1 MATPYPIADLSRA
14 GAFAIVRRHGDVSR
28 LRTHIRGQD
37 AGAIDLGQRV
47 PTGNAHLAP
56 HWMWMGRG
64 AHVLDVMACVG
75 TIPSGRGSLEVF
87 AVETRPGWFQ
97 EVGVPVAD
105 DLDADGVCRC
115 GCGYRTKGDS
125 R

>member
-1 MATPYPIADLSRA
+1 MATPYPIAGLSRS

-37 AGAIDLGQRV
+37 AGAIDLGQRA

-56 HWMWMGRG
+56 HWTWMGQG

-75 TIPSGRGSLEVF
+75 TIPNGRSSQEVCV
-87 AVETRPGWFQ
+87 VEVQPGRFQ

-105 DLDADGVCRC
+105 DLDADGSCRC
-115 GCGYRTKGDS
+115 GCGYRAKGGA
-125 R
+125 